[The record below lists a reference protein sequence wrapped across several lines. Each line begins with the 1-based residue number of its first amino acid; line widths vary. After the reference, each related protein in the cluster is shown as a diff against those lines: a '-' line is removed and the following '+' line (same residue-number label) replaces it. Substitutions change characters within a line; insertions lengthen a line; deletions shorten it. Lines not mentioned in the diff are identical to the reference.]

1 MMIEHLLRKRG
12 NSSKWLNL
20 TSKAKKKIIKI
31 VVLDIPYIIELACG
45 DCELVAYFPL
55 LILST

>member
-1 MMIEHLLRKRG
+1 MMIEHLLRKKG
-12 NSSKWLNL
+12 YSNKWLNL
-20 TSKAKKKIIKI
+20 TSKAKNKMVKI
-31 VVLDIPYIIELACG
+31 VVLNIPCIIELACG